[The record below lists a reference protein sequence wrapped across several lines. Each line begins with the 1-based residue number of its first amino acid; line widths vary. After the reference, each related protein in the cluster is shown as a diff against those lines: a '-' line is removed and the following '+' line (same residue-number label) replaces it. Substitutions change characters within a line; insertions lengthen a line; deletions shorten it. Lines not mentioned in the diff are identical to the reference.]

1 MTSRSLAWAGF
12 FVPRQGRFACL
23 LGALLL
29 TTVGCGP
36 DKPEPEVA
44 SADPE
49 PPPKLR
55 PKPKPKCESFGE
67 NCAATADTQAKIA
80 GSELVFIP
88 PEGWLYAQQAD
99 VTLAKTDGSSGGM
112 AVMGYAAGKA
122 DEAKARDQNYEH
134 LLQLLELSPPEKF
147 KVRYVPAWNKAEASR
162 KSGDMEIKLWQADGA
177 KRGGKV
183 GFLNVLLGT
192 DSTGKKILGVVFT
205 PENDEKTADA
215 VNKSLETIGPGSYQ

>member
-1 MTSRSLAWAGF
+1 MTSRSLAWAGLF
-12 FVPRQGRFACL
+12 
-23 LGALLL
+23 GALLL
-29 TTVGCGP
+29 TSVGCGP

-44 SADPE
+44 TADPE

-67 NCAATADTQAKIA
+67 NCTATADTQAKIA
-80 GSELVFIP
+80 GSDLVFIP
-88 PEGWLYAQQAD
+88 PEGWIYAQQPD
-99 VTLAKTDGSSGGM
+99 VTMTKTEGSAGGM
-112 AVMGYAAGKA
+112 AVVGYEAGKA
-122 DEAKARDQNYEH
+122 DEAKARDQNYER
-134 LLQLLELSPPEKF
+134 LLQLLELTPPERF
-147 KVRYVPAWNKAEASR
+147 KVRYVPSWNKPEASR